1 MRESLL
7 FIVGNPL
14 SHTLSPAMHN
24 GVIARRKL
32 PLRYVAVEL
41 SPAALPGFLRVVRS
55 ANFLGGNVTIPF
67 KEEAAALADER
78 SDAVRFCGAANLLRV
93 RNGRILAGNT
103 DGPGFLDALAEQ
115 GWGRRFRRVLLLGA
129 GGSAR
134 GIAYSLARAGTRE
147 MAILNRNPLRAD
159 RVAETLSSV
168 FPRMKLSTG
177 GLSRRSILRE
187 FPETDL
193 VVQATS
199 LGMRREWS
207 IFPVEGVKA
216 GTKVADIVYRSG
228 GTALVRALRR
238 RRIPA
243 VDGLPML
250 ACQAARSFAAW
261 TGKRIGA
268 GEFLAFA
275 RAALSAKGGGLAL
288 DRDPGEL

>member
-24 GVIARRKL
+24 GVISRRKL
-32 PLRYVAVEL
+32 PLRYVAIEL
-41 SPAALPGFLRVVRS
+41 APVALPGFLRVVRS

-67 KEEAAALADER
+67 KEEAADLADER

-93 RNGRILAGNT
+93 RNGRIRAGNT
-103 DGPGFLDALAEQ
+103 DGPGFLDALAAQ

-134 GIAYSLARAGTRE
+134 GISYALARAGTRE
-147 MAILNRNPLRAD
+147 MAILNRNPARAD
-159 RVAETLSSV
+159 RVAETLSSL
-168 FPRMKLSTG
+168 FPRMTLSTG

-187 FPETDL
+187 LRETDL

-199 LGMRREWS
+199 LGMKREWS

-228 GTALVRALRR
+228 GTALVNALRR

-261 TGKRIGA
+261 TGERIDA
-268 GEFLAFA
+268 GEFLSFA
-275 RAALSAKGGGLAL
+275 QGVLSAKGGGLAL
-288 DRDPGEL
+288 DREPGEL